1 MIRNRRRGGV
11 VAVAAAL
18 AFAAGI
24 AGCGSGNSSS
34 SSSPSKTSSGT
45 KTVKFGY
52 LADYNGASAVAVAN
66 AQNLWAKH
74 GLKAQ
79 LEKFTAG
86 PVEVQALGAGD
97 IDFGYL
103 GPGALWLPASGKA
116 KIIAINS
123 VGLADRV
130 IAQPSIKSIQDLK
143 GKKVGVPEGTSGDM
157 ILRLALEQAGMKITD
172 VQKVV
177 MDPPTIVSAF
187 SSGKIDAAGIW
198 YPLIGTIKKKV
209 PQLNELASDQ
219 SFYPN
224 TTFPT
229 AFIASNDLIQKDPE
243 LVKRV
248 VATLQEAND
257 YRAAHVDEAVQAT
270 AKLIGAPVDQL
281 TEESRHV
288 KMFSSAELAS
298 KSQDGTIDNWLSGLE
313 KQFIAFGSLPSQ
325 VDPKTFYDGNL
336 YAQANQSK

>member
-1 MIRNRRRGGV
+1 MNRNRRRGGV
-11 VAVAAAL
+11 LAAAIAL

-24 AGCGSGNSSS
+24 AGCGSDDSS
-34 SSSPSKTSSGT
+34 SSSPSSSGT

-52 LADYNGASAVAVAN
+52 IADYNGASSLAVAD
-66 AQNLWAKH
+66 AQKLWAKH
-74 GLKAQ
+74 GLKA
-79 LEKFTAG
+79 ETKKFTAG
-86 PVEVQALGAGD
+86 PIEVQALGAGD

-116 KIIAINS
+116 KIVAINT

-130 IAQPSIKSIQDLK
+130 IAQPGITSVQQLK

-157 ILRLALEQAGMKITD
+157 ILQLALEKAGMKPTD

-198 YPLIGTIKKKV
+198 YPLIGTIKKRV
-209 PQLNELASDQ
+209 PNLVELESSQ
-219 SFYPN
+219 TFYPS

-229 AFIASNDLIQKDPE
+229 AFVAGNDLVQKDPD

-248 VATLQEAND
+248 LAVLQEAND
-257 YRAAHVDEAVQAT
+257 YRAQHTDQAVQAT
-270 AKLIGAPVDQL
+270 SAFIQAPADQL
-281 TEESRHV
+281 KEEASHI
-288 KMFSSAELAS
+288 KTFTSADLAA
-298 KSQDGTIDNWLSGLE
+298 KSQDGTVENWLSGLE
-313 KQFIAFGSLPSQ
+313 KQFVAFKKLPSP
-325 VDPKTFYDGNL
+325 VDPKTFYAGEL
-336 YAQANQSK
+336 YAQASQSK